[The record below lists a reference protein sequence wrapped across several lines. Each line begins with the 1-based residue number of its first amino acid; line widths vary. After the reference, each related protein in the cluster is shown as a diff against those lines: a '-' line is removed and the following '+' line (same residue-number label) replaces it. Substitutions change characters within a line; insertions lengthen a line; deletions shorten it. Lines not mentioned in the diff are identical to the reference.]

1 MSLIALLI
9 AFIVI
14 LVLIWAVRRLLVAF
28 NIGEPIATVVYVIM
42 VVLIVLWLLQG
53 FNVHLP
59 LLR

>member
-53 FNVHLP
+53 FNVRLP